1 MAGISSSNTQE
12 PMPTSTAVRQ
22 ENHEKTKILVRATS
36 LPLPRNVASL
46 QGGKSLE
53 KGATNLEKVSKTV
66 SFECQAPRYEWLKEI
81 EVPEPSYF
89 VERKNRRT
97 FLENVR
103 ASQAQRKEES
113 ATADHPSLAK
123 SIGVVKQGKQEKQA
137 RKRLRSTSLPL
148 SSNMAAKR
156 DVVQGA
162 VCKETIQKTVYYEPQ
177 APRYEWLKNMEV
189 SEPRYFVEKKNRRMF
204 LERVRIS
211 QAQSQKESMKADLS
225 SLEKSI
231 GVVKQEK
238 HEKQAKNLLRSTSLP
253 LSRNMN
259 PHQEEK
265 PRLDQGA
272 VSKETIRKTV
282 SLDSKYLLEKKNRRM
297 FLAKV
302 RASQAQTQDEAVKA
316 DLSSLAKSI
325 GVVKQEKQAKH
336 LLRTT
341 SLSLFSDMN
350 PHQKEKLHLAQ
361 GAVSKETI
369 RKTVSFDSQ
378 SPRYEW
384 LKEIEIPEPRY
395 FLERKNRRLF
405 LERARASQAQS
416 QEEAATANLPSPA
429 KSIGVVQ
436 EIHKKQARKLLR
448 STSLPLSCDV
458 NPHQAEKS
466 HLDQGAVS
474 KETIRKAVSFRSQAP
489 KYDWL
494 KEMEVSEPKYF
505 IEKKNRRMFLE
516 RVRASQAQSQ
526 EQSVNEDLSSPVK
539 SIGVIKQEKHEKR
552 VTKLLR
558 SPSLPLSSDVNP
570 HQTEKVTWI
579 KALSARKRFKKQFI
593 TSRRR
598 RDTSG

>member
-12 PMPTSTAVRQ
+12 PMPTSTAVRK

-36 LPLPRNVASL
+36 LPLPSNVASL
-46 QGGKSLE
+46 QGEKSLE

-66 SFECQAPRYEWLKEI
+66 SFECQASRYEWLKEI
-81 EVPEPSYF
+81 EVPAPSYF
-89 VERKNRRT
+89 VERKNRRM
-97 FLENVR
+97 FLEKVR
-103 ASQAQRKEES
+103 ASQAQRQEES
-113 ATADHPSLAK
+113 AIADHPSLAK

-225 SLEKSI
+225 SLEKSV

-253 LSRNMN
+253 LSRKMN

-265 PRLDQGA
+265 SRLDQGA

-325 GVVKQEKQAKH
+325 GVVKQEKHEKQAKN

-350 PHQKEKLHLAQ
+350 PHQEEKPRLDQ

-369 RKTVSFDSQ
+369 PKTDSFDSQ
-378 SPRYEW
+378 SPRYKW

-416 QEEAATANLPSPA
+416 QEQAATANFPSPA
-429 KSIGVVQ
+429 KSIGVVKQ

-448 STSLPLSCDV
+448 STSLPLSSDV

-474 KETIRKAVSFRSQAP
+474 KETIRKTVSFRSQAP

-526 EQSVNEDLSSPVK
+526 EQSVNEDFSSPVK

-552 VTKLLR
+552 EQNCSVPLLCHGPVT
-558 SPSLPLSSDVNP
+558 
-570 HQTEKVTWI
+570 
-579 KALSARKRFKKQFI
+579 
-593 TSRRR
+593 
-598 RDTSG
+598 

>member
-1 MAGISSSNTQE
+1 MAGISCSNTQE
-12 PMPTSTAVRQ
+12 PIPTSTAVRQ
-22 ENHEKTKILVRATS
+22 ENHEKTKSLVRATPM
-36 LPLPRNVASL
+36 PLPSNVASL
-46 QGGKSLE
+46 QGEKSLE
-53 KGATNLEKVSKTV
+53 KGANNLQKVSKTV
-66 SFECQAPRYEWLKEI
+66 DFQAPRYEWLKEI

-97 FLENVR
+97 FLEKVR
-103 ASQAQRKEES
+103 ASQAQRQEES
-113 ATADHPSLAK
+113 APADHPSLAK
-123 SIGVVKQGKQEKQA
+123 SIVVVKQGKQEKQA

-162 VCKETIQKTVYYEPQ
+162 VSKETIQKTVYYEPQ
-177 APRYEWLKNMEV
+177 APRYEWLKKMEV

-225 SLEKSI
+225 SLEKSV

-265 PRLDQGA
+265 SRLDQGA

-350 PHQKEKLHLAQ
+350 PHQKEKLHLGQ

-405 LERARASQAQS
+405 LQRVRASQAQS
-416 QEEAATANLPSPA
+416 QVEAVKANLSSPA
-429 KSIGVVQ
+429 KSIGVAKQ

-448 STSLPLSCDV
+448 STSLPLSSDV

-466 HLDQGAVS
+466 LLDQGAVS
-474 KETIRKAVSFRSQAP
+474 KETIRKTVSFRSQAP

-505 IEKKNRRMFLE
+505 IGKKNRRMFLE
-516 RVRASQAQSQ
+516 RVRASQAQS
-526 EQSVNEDLSSPVK
+526 
-539 SIGVIKQEKHEKR
+539 
-552 VTKLLR
+552 
-558 SPSLPLSSDVNP
+558 
-570 HQTEKVTWI
+570 
-579 KALSARKRFKKQFI
+579 
-593 TSRRR
+593 
-598 RDTSG
+598 

>member
-1 MAGISSSNTQE
+1 
-12 PMPTSTAVRQ
+12 MPTSTAVRQ

-162 VCKETIQKTVYYEPQ
+162 VSKETIQKTVYYEPQ
-177 APRYEWLKNMEV
+177 EPRYEWLKNMEV
-189 SEPRYFVEKKNRRMF
+189 SETRYFVEKKNRRMF

-225 SLEKSI
+225 SLEKSV

-238 HEKQAKNLLRSTSLP
+238 HEKQAKNLLRSTSQP
-253 LSRNMN
+253 LSRSMN
-259 PHQEEK
+259 PHQEK

-325 GVVKQEKQAKH
+325 GVVKQEKHEKQAKH

-350 PHQKEKLHLAQ
+350 PHQEEKPRLDQ

-369 RKTVSFDSQ
+369 RKTVS
-378 SPRYEW
+378 
-384 LKEIEIPEPRY
+384 
-395 FLERKNRRLF
+395 
-405 LERARASQAQS
+405 
-416 QEEAATANLPSPA
+416 ATASGKGDSFTSTKLGKISAGGRPFMNSKINRSGKAKTGQEAPHHYVAITQSINRKSPWPF
-429 KSIGVVQ
+429 
-436 EIHKKQARKLLR
+436 L
-448 STSLPLSCDV
+448 
-458 NPHQAEKS
+458 
-466 HLDQGAVS
+466 
-474 KETIRKAVSFRSQAP
+474 
-489 KYDWL
+489 
-494 KEMEVSEPKYF
+494 VSE
-505 IEKKNRRMFLE
+505 
-516 RVRASQAQSQ
+516 
-526 EQSVNEDLSSPVK
+526 
-539 SIGVIKQEKHEKR
+539 
-552 VTKLLR
+552 
-558 SPSLPLSSDVNP
+558 
-570 HQTEKVTWI
+570 
-579 KALSARKRFKKQFI
+579 
-593 TSRRR
+593 
-598 RDTSG
+598 TSG